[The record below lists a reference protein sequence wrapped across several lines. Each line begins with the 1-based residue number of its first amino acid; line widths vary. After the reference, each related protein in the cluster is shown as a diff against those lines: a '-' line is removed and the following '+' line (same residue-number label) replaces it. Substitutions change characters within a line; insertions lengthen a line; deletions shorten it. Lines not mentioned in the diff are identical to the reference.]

1 MKQIIRDYFTF
12 NRREKRGIFVLLC
25 IIALLVLYLQFSDLL
40 FPPEVPDMALFE
52 EELARMQA
60 AVQAQRDTSEEPG
73 YEEREYSSGL
83 PPRRKYKQEYPS
95 AHKPLRIEQRSPKE
109 RIPPAKVELNTA
121 DSIQLL
127 ALRGIGPAFAHRI
140 LAYRNLLGGY
150 IRKEQ
155 LLEVYGFDNEKLGL
169 VAGVVLVDSS
179 LVRKI
184 NINTAGMPEL
194 KKHPYIRY
202 NLARAILSYR
212 KQHGPF
218 GTVGAIRGI
227 DLLNDEVYSKLAPY
241 LTVE

>member
-25 IIALLVLYLQFSDLL
+25 IIALLVLYLQFSHLL
-40 FPPEVPDMALFE
+40 FPPEVPDMAPFE

-60 AVQAQRDTSEEPG
+60 AAQAQRDTSEEQG
-73 YEEREYSSGL
+73 HEEREYSSGL
-83 PPRRKYKQEYPS
+83 PPRKRYKQEYRR
-95 AHKPLRIEQRSPKE
+95 AYKPPRFEQRARKE
-109 RIPPAKVELNTA
+109 RVPPARVELNTA
-121 DSIQLL
+121 DSLQLL

-140 LAYRNLLGGY
+140 LAYRSLLGGY

-155 LLEVYGFDNEKLGL
+155 LLEVYGFDNEKLDL
-169 VAGVVLVDSS
+169 VAGVIRVDSG

-212 KQHGPF
+212 RQHGPF
-218 GTVGAIRGI
+218 STVEAIRGI